1 MIRPKD
7 FASDNLVKALVSFG
21 TIKKMVTAKSDFGST
36 RDGDKAVLAITLFFM
51 DLQLHSVNGKST
63 PPNHRVVYLWCSMLW
78 LTSICGTSIV
88 TKRNVVSAVIP
99 LIFIFIRPDVQ
110 HSRFCTSEPIE
121 HTFGNNRAICREFTV
136 LNFCQLIEKQMR
148 RLKLMYQHKFCPSRD
163 PKKGYQAT
171 YADFFEYS
179 MSAGLKRDSDDNVHM
194 FDDSDFIAKELW
206 DTVRKLISHSNN
218 LMTNLF
224 NVVGVLREELSPFC
238 REFKSAED
246 LRDEFI
252 KFCPVTFKYNDV
264 AGVEQGQIVEQS
276 NMESKMSNQVILQKI
291 GQFANDMEGTCS
303 GEDSDMSRK
312 ICAKNNNTG
321 NDGNEGINDST
332 SIDTTGHMYNDLMSQ
347 FKALLMVKSP
357 TDLLPNVLNVSAC
370 LSGGGTVQGAL
381 GPERKAKSLF
391 GRWVTKATGVADPT
405 HDSNPNDS
413 VEIKRDTIILVDV
426 KTGRGAATSIVSKHY
441 RVVTIYDK
449 YYNKWL
455 IAKESVKKWKEES
468 TTFKL
473 GIRMLNKD
481 ILDEYS
487 DVELV
492 DHDLYKRHDVYRTI
506 NDSNIVGVVGKLE
519 IA

>member
-1 MIRPKD
+1 
-7 FASDNLVKALVSFG
+7 
-21 TIKKMVTAKSDFGST
+21 
-36 RDGDKAVLAITLFFM
+36 
-51 DLQLHSVNGKST
+51 
-63 PPNHRVVYLWCSMLW
+63 
-78 LTSICGTSIV
+78 
-88 TKRNVVSAVIP
+88 
-99 LIFIFIRPDVQ
+99 
-110 HSRFCTSEPIE
+110 
-121 HTFGNNRAICREFTV
+121 
-136 LNFCQLIEKQMR
+136 
-148 RLKLMYQHKFCPSRD
+148 
-163 PKKGYQAT
+163 
-171 YADFFEYS
+171 
-179 MSAGLKRDSDDNVHM
+179 
-194 FDDSDFIAKELW
+194 
-206 DTVRKLISHSNN
+206 
-218 LMTNLF
+218 
-224 NVVGVLREELSPFC
+224 
-238 REFKSAED
+238 
-246 LRDEFI
+246 
-252 KFCPVTFKYNDV
+252 
-264 AGVEQGQIVEQS
+264 
-276 NMESKMSNQVILQKI
+276 
-291 GQFANDMEGTCS
+291 
-303 GEDSDMSRK
+303 
-312 ICAKNNNTG
+312 
-321 NDGNEGINDST
+321 
-332 SIDTTGHMYNDLMSQ
+332 MYNDLMSQ

-370 LSGGGTVQGAL
+370 LSGGGTVKGAL

-473 GIRMLNKD
+473 DIRMLNKD
-481 ILDEYS
+481 ILDEYT